1 MPPRK
6 KKTAKTPQKT
16 KSSTPSSTAAT
27 INPTPTPPE
36 PSLTSDAAAFND
48 LSVENDQ
55 RPLPE
60 TGHVPEPEPEPE
72 GEIANELDV
81 NPSREPEAI
90 ATAPEASEPAAEEV
104 PEAPGVNTAE
114 TTTAEPIEK
123 PSTKTVL
130 RVRKVVRKKIVKK
143 LVPKGSVAAKK
154 VDDLPEL
161 DDLVSSRE
169 TSEKDLNPNSVLDSS
184 IQQDATKEAFKPD
197 AFQQLEPVNPVP
209 EAEDNVEIK
218 EKCLQ
223 MEAKDDVLKTRKVV
237 RKKIVKKLVPKGS
250 LGAKKVDAEPLQDG
264 IVSLGE
270 NTEKYLNPNSAL
282 PSTIQQD
289 APVMTFNPDDNQQPE
304 VKMEEDNK
312 LESGKSDDNL
322 EIKEECGQMESKD
335 DNLESGKEGDGLEA
349 AVVEQEVMGL
359 SERMKRRKAEIFI
372 GGLDRD
378 AKEEDIRSVFGKVG
392 EILELRMMMD
402 GQTGKN
408 KGYAFLRYVEPSQAK
423 RAVAEFA
430 KVEIRGKICG
440 AAAVQGNDTIFLGNI
455 DKKWKKEDLS
465 NILKEGGIENIDAIT
480 VVMDPK
486 NTDCN
491 RGFAFLELETNRD
504 AQRAFKKLQMKDAL
518 GKGRNIKVSWADSF
532 RIPDEEDMQKVKS
545 VYVEGAPDSWD
556 EDRLKETFKKFGEIE
571 RIVLGRNIKSTKRR
585 DIAFINYKT
594 REAALSCV
602 ESFSSDELLDNGS
615 KVSLKVA
622 LAKRMQKANQNKGQ
636 KSTINNSLK
645 EIYKPAQDGMYSD
658 LRGYP
663 RARLNSNFGISGS
676 SYAMMPPG
684 GVSSSLHYQHQ
695 SVPVGYSTGSFYRS
709 GSNTD
714 AYQIR
719 QGVPPYSSSSLYH
732 RYQM

>member
-1 MPPRK
+1 
-6 KKTAKTPQKT
+6 
-16 KSSTPSSTAAT
+16 
-27 INPTPTPPE
+27 
-36 PSLTSDAAAFND
+36 
-48 LSVENDQ
+48 
-55 RPLPE
+55 
-60 TGHVPEPEPEPE
+60 
-72 GEIANELDV
+72 
-81 NPSREPEAI
+81 
-90 ATAPEASEPAAEEV
+90 
-104 PEAPGVNTAE
+104 
-114 TTTAEPIEK
+114 
-123 PSTKTVL
+123 
-130 RVRKVVRKKIVKK
+130 
-143 LVPKGSVAAKK
+143 
-154 VDDLPEL
+154 
-161 DDLVSSRE
+161 
-169 TSEKDLNPNSVLDSS
+169 
-184 IQQDATKEAFKPD
+184 
-197 AFQQLEPVNPVP
+197 
-209 EAEDNVEIK
+209 
-218 EKCLQ
+218 
-223 MEAKDDVLKTRKVV
+223 
-237 RKKIVKKLVPKGS
+237 
-250 LGAKKVDAEPLQDG
+250 
-264 IVSLGE
+264 
-270 NTEKYLNPNSAL
+270 
-282 PSTIQQD
+282 
-289 APVMTFNPDDNQQPE
+289 
-304 VKMEEDNK
+304 
-312 LESGKSDDNL
+312 
-322 EIKEECGQMESKD
+322 
-335 DNLESGKEGDGLEA
+335 
-349 AVVEQEVMGL
+349 
-359 SERMKRRKAEIFI
+359 
-372 GGLDRD
+372 
-378 AKEEDIRSVFGKVG
+378 
-392 EILELRMMMD
+392 
-402 GQTGKN
+402 
-408 KGYAFLRYVEPSQAK
+408 
-423 RAVAEFA
+423 
-430 KVEIRGKICG
+430 
-440 AAAVQGNDTIFLGNI
+440 
-455 DKKWKKEDLS
+455 
-465 NILKEGGIENIDAIT
+465 
-480 VVMDPK
+480 MDPK

-645 EIYKPAQDGMYSD
+645 EIYKPAQGLPSQDHSPTVLRTKRNSLSLGDGMYSD